1 MLNLRVSSKLYKK
14 GENSCWRCS
23 SLLLDRYF
31 QGEGYDFGRQ
41 IWPVERVLGGDR
53 GGKRC
58 NHVLVRA
65 LGLPEGND

>member
-1 MLNLRVSSKLYKK
+1 MLNLAVSSKLYKK
-14 GENSCWRCS
+14 GENSCWMGS
-23 SLLLDRYF
+23 GLLLDRDF
-31 QGEGYDFGRQ
+31 QGEGYDFCRQ
-41 IWPVERVLGGDR
+41 VRPVERVLGGDS